1 MSPLEDLITKL
12 VAVSPIAAALI
23 VLVVLFLRHIQKRDA
38 SWEQAVKDMNDKQL
52 MSHDKCSDAVRKNT
66 EVMGR
71 VKQLLETRIK
81 QVGGEHG

>member
-1 MSPLEDLITKL
+1 MEILEKFL
-12 VAVSPIAAALI
+12 AASPIGAGLI
-23 VLVVLFLRHIQKRDA
+23 IMTVLFLRYVARRDDR
-38 SWEQAVKDMNDKQL
+38 WQETVKDMNSKQL
-52 MSHDKCSDAVRKNT
+52 MSHDRCSDAVKEST